1 MKLVKTVLF
10 FVFVFNNAIV
20 SGLYIRKNNYKKKIQ
35 EVWRFEK
42 QGLR

>member
-20 SGLYIRKNNYKKKIQ
+20 SGLYIRKKITRKKLRK
-35 EVWRFEK
+35 FG
-42 QGLR
+42 GLKNKV